1 MPNTGTNPPL
11 PKPICVARASV
22 IGFFSIRN
30 SNWKRV
36 KFFSMTAA
44 TDFLDQRHI
53 PYRLFRHAGR
63 VESLEQAAAERGQQ
77 PGQVVR
83 TIVFRLGEGEFA
95 LALMAGPRQVSW
107 PALRR
112 TLGQRRL
119 SMASPEEVKLAT
131 GYVPGTVSPFG
142 LPAPLRILVDRS
154 ALAPAEISL
163 GSGERGLAIVMASAD
178 LLSALGATAEVGEWG
193 ESEA

>member
-1 MPNTGTNPPL
+1 
-11 PKPICVARASV
+11 
-22 IGFFSIRN
+22 
-30 SNWKRV
+30 
-36 KFFSMTAA
+36 MTAA
-44 TDFLDQRHI
+44 TDDLDQRHI

-63 VESLEQAAAERGQQ
+63 VEFAGAGGGRTRAAARAG
-77 PGQVVR
+77 GAHDR
-83 TIVFRLGEGEFA
+83 ISDLGEGEFA

-112 TLGQRRL
+112 SLGQRRL
-119 SMASPEEVKLAT
+119 TMASPEEVKAAT

-142 LPAPLRILVDRS
+142 LPAPVRILVDRS

-178 LLSALGATAEVGEWG
+178 LLSALGETAEVGEWG
-193 ESEA
+193 ENNA